1 MSQTKETGRAAR
13 QGPPPRGQPISF
25 RGRRAPSKHSPTSPQ
40 LSPLF
45 SGISAQS
52 ASMIPN
58 PPVPKIRSSRPPA
71 PQSGPLGTSPREAPS
86 SRRPAL
92 GALRKGRVG
101 SGPASPS
108 VPGRRHLD
116 PAGGQVPETDPRMPV
131 PAARHCTCGD
141 RAAWRRWRRGC
152 RRGQAPGS
160 GSLRSP
166 RRPAPRPSRP
176 PAPRSHPRPREAAAA
191 GGSAAGAGGDGLMVR
206 PRGPFHKCAL
216 RPRLG
221 TDCCPGGRHRSRALK
236 SGLRAPLTSHPGLT
250 KAPNL
255 SGQPGAAHA

>member
-116 PAGGQVPETDPRMPV
+116 PAG
-131 PAARHCTCGD
+131 A
-141 RAAWRRWRRGC
+141 
-152 RRGQAPGS
+152 
-160 GSLRSP
+160 RSP
-166 RRPAPRPSRP
+166 RPILGCLFRPLGTV
-176 PAPRSHPRPREAAAA
+176 PAGTEQLGGDGAAAAA
-191 GGSAAGAGGDGLMVR
+191 GDRRRVRALSEARAGPRPARRARQHRARTRVPGRRRPPEGVRPEREGMGSWSALEAPSTNARSGPGSAQTAA
-206 PRGPFHKCAL
+206 
-216 RPRLG
+216 
-221 TDCCPGGRHRSRALK
+221 
-236 SGLRAPLTSHPGLT
+236 
-250 KAPNL
+250 
-255 SGQPGAAHA
+255 PGAATGAER